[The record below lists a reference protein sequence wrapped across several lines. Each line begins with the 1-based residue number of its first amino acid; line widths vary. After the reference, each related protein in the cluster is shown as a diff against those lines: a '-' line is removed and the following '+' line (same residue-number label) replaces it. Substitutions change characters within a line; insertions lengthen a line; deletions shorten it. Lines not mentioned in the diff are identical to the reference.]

1 MTGVLNK
8 TARQLDLRG
17 RDASGIVH
25 VTLNPGFNFIDDD
38 TLAVV
43 LLNKHNAVLADEGA
57 IVIGVRKTAVDEDLE
72 RAAAAAEAEANTLKK
87 PTTPAAVVN
96 VTPSKDP
103 NAELTTAD
111 INPATGKKF
120 TTKELKA
127 LATATPAADSL
138 DLED

>member
-43 LLNKHNAVLADEGA
+43 LQNKHNEVLVDSGA
-57 IVIGVRKTAVDEDLE
+57 IVIGVRKTAADESLE
-72 RAAAAAEAEANTLKK
+72 RAAEAADAGANTLKK
-87 PTTPAAVVN
+87 PATPAAVVD
-96 VTPSKDP
+96 VAASKDP
-103 NAELTTAD
+103 NAATPTAGD

-120 TTKELKA
+120 TAKELKA
-127 LATATPAADSL
+127 ATAAADSL

>member
-43 LLNKHNAVLADEGA
+43 LQNKHNEVLVDSGA
-57 IVIGVRKTAVDEDLE
+57 IVVGVRKTAADESLE
-72 RAAAAAEAEANTLKK
+72 RAAEAADAGANTLKK
-87 PTTPAAVVN
+87 PATPAAVVDAATN
-96 VTPSKDP
+96 KDP
-103 NAELTTAD
+103 NAATPTTGD
-111 INPATGKKF
+111 INPTTGKKF
-120 TTKELKA
+120 TAKELKA
-127 LATATPAADSL
+127 ATAAADSL